1 MSPPSAPLHQPP
13 TPPRASPLGPSFSL
27 LPASPHVAPHRPS
40 PLTRPRA
47 ATVATSLPRHL
58 ATLPIR
64 GACRRAHCCEWTTL
78 GTAGTLPIVSAVA
91 ASIARPL
98 NSAWAAVDWALPA
111 DMCSLGARSLL
122 GPGCGCAARC
132 RDHGGRCIAWQWQA
146 KGGRYERQVRAMSTP
161 FAADQQALLA
171 DPCCCC
177 SSPSLAQVVDAAV
190 HGFAAVHG

>member
-1 MSPPSAPLHQPP
+1 MWPP
-13 TPPRASPLGPSFSL
+13 TDPPHSTAPRARDHL
-27 LPASPHVAPHRPS
+27 
-40 PLTRPRA
+40 
-47 ATVATSLPRHL
+47 ATSLPRDLATSPPRHL

-132 RDHGGRCIAWQWQA
+132 RDHGGRCIASQWQA
-146 KGGRYERQVRAMSTP
+146 KGRRCERVRAMSTP
-161 FAADQQALLA
+161 FAADQQTLHA
-171 DPCCCC
+171 DPCC
-177 SSPSLAQVVDAAV
+177 SSPNDAACPPPRRRV
-190 HGFAAVHG
+190 ATSP